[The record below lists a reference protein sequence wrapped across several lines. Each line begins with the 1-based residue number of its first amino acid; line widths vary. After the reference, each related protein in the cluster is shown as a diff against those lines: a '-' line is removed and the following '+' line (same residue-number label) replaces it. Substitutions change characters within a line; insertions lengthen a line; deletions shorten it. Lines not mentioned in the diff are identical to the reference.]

1 MKKRS
6 YIDRVK
12 PSCPSGYVPPAPLA
26 SPRAETPSGV
36 SQLGLLPLLFPT
48 LQVVRGRGGG
58 LGMHLV
64 LCPGGLP
71 PLPLDLGPARGVGV
85 LLDFS
90 LLRAARSRFAG
101 SFGSW
106 RRGSCSIAA
115 VFFVPATLL
124 GCLSPF
130 LAARSTTWGIVGDF
144 GGSLPRFYPL
154 VVPDLQIVVH
164 GWIRELVHGRVV
176 FVDRGRLSRSRS
188 SSR

>member
-1 MKKRS
+1 MCFWSAAQWELFVKKRS
-6 YIDRVK
+6 YIDRMN

-36 SQLGLLPLLFPT
+36 SHLRLLPLLFPA
-48 LQVVRGRGGG
+48 LQVVRSRGGGG

-64 LCPGGLP
+64 LCPGGLL

-85 LLDFS
+85 LLDYVCCA
-90 LLRAARSRFAG
+90 RARSRFAG

-106 RRGSCSIAA
+106 RRGSCSVAV

-144 GGSLPRFYPL
+144 GGSLPRF
-154 VVPDLQIVVH
+154 I
-164 GWIRELVHGRVV
+164 
-176 FVDRGRLSRSRS
+176 LSWFPIFGSWCTVGYES
-188 SSR
+188 SFTVR